1 MELNT
6 PACQVLQKQF
16 ECLLQLILPMDIV
29 RMLFA
34 EGVISKATFEEVE
47 KLEGSLSD
55 ETLGILCS
63 AVSLESEVLKK
74 FACILLKSE
83 ETSRVAKDIIQ
94 EYGK

>member
-1 MELNT
+1 
-6 PACQVLQKQF
+6 
-16 ECLLQLILPMDIV
+16 
-29 RMLFA
+29 MLFA

-55 ETLGILCS
+55 ESLGMLCS
-63 AVSLESEVLKK
+63 AVSLESKILKK
-74 FACILLKSE
+74 FASVLLQSE

>member
-6 PACQVLQKQF
+6 PACKVLQKHY
-16 ECLLQLILPMDIV
+16 ECLLKLILPMEIV
-29 RMLFA
+29 HMLFA

-55 ETLGILCS
+55 ESLGMLCS
-63 AVSLESEVLKK
+63 AVSLESKILKK
-74 FACILLKSE
+74 FASVLLQSE